1 MGEEP
6 DQIERH
12 IDATRGQLGEN
23 LAELERK
30 VKNATDWRMHFQRNP
45 FPMMGAAFAGGLL
58 LSMVVGRRSGSAE
71 KESRKECSYED

>member
-30 VKNATDWRMHFQRNP
+30 VKNATDWRLHFHRNP

-58 LSMVVGRRSGSAE
+58 LALMMGRRSGHLE
-71 KESRKECSYED
+71 E